1 MQNPTR
7 LALAAYVS
15 QLAILNGVSEAAVTS
30 KFTVTPSVQQKLE
43 SRIQESSAFL
53 KSINIV
59 PVDEQAGETLGLMVT
74 GPVAGTQDTDAGERQ
89 PRDIS
94 NMDSKGY
101 RCEQINYDTF
111 IKYQKLDAWAKFPDF
126 QARLRDLIIQ
136 RIALDRMMIG
146 FNGTSRAATSNRA
159 ANPLLQD
166 VAKGWLQKIREQ
178 APERHLKEIA
188 AGSNKVK
195 IGATGDYK
203 TLDALVY
210 DAVNDLIDPW
220 YREDTQLVALTGRQ
234 LMADKYFPLVNTI
247 QAPTEQIA
255 ANDLITSQK
264 RVGNLPAVQV
274 PFFPPKA
281 ILVTKLSNLSVY
293 YQNGTQRRSVI
304 DNPRRDRIETF
315 QSSNDDFV
323 LEDMGCCAFIENI
336 ELV

>member
-7 LALAAYVS
+7 IALAAYIS
-15 QLAILNGVSEAAVTS
+15 QLASLNGVSEAAVAS

-94 NMDSKGY
+94 NIDSKGY

-195 IGATGDYK
+195 IGAAGDYK

-220 YREDTQLVALTGRQ
+220 YREDTQLVAITGRQ

>member
-1 MQNPTR
+1 MQNSTR
-7 LALAAYVS
+7 IALAAYVS
-15 QLAILNGVSEAAVTS
+15 QLASLNGVSEAAVAS

-94 NMDSKGY
+94 NLDSKGY

-111 IKYQKLDAWAKFPDF
+111 IKYSKLDAWAKFPDF

-178 APERHLKEIA
+178 APERYLKEIA

-195 IGATGDYK
+195 IGAAGDYK

-220 YREDTQLVALTGRQ
+220 YREDTQLVAITGRQ

>member
-1 MQNPTR
+1 MQNSTR
-7 LALAAYVS
+7 IALAAYVS
-15 QLAILNGVSEAAVTS
+15 QLATLNGVSEAAVGS

-94 NMDSKGY
+94 GLDSKGY

-188 AGSNKVK
+188 PGSNKVK

-323 LEDMGCCAFIENI
+323 MEDMGCCAFIENI

>member
-1 MQNPTR
+1 MQNSTR
-7 LALAAYVS
+7 IALAAYVS
-15 QLAILNGVSEAAVTS
+15 QLASLNGVSEAAVAS

-111 IKYQKLDAWAKFPDF
+111 IKYSKLDAWAKFPDF

>member
-1 MQNPTR
+1 MQNSTR
-7 LALAAYVS
+7 IALAAYVS
-15 QLAILNGVSEAAVTS
+15 QLASLNGVSEAAVAS

-111 IKYQKLDAWAKFPDF
+111 IKYSKLDAWAKFPDF

-159 ANPLLQD
+159 ANPLMQD

>member
-1 MQNPTR
+1 MQNSTR
-7 LALAAYVS
+7 LAVAAYIS
-15 QLAILNGVSEAAVTS
+15 QIASLNGVSEAAVLS

-111 IKYQKLDAWAKFPDF
+111 IKYPKLDAWAKFPDF

-178 APERHLKEIA
+178 APERYLKEIA

-195 IGATGDYK
+195 IGAAGDYK

-220 YREDTQLVALTGRQ
+220 YREDTQLVAITGRQ